1 MRRPSSTETI
11 VFGRGVGTA
20 HFSFHHLVYLFFRL
34 SKNISTPANRNVANP
49 SSKNNLITT
58 FEHNQHKSYA
68 PAIGSTRVNRGKN
81 QSACEGRPLIGK
93 RDSIPV
99 VYTAKNRNSVCEDC
113 EVLGNAVRYKLGTKL
128 PTSLIGKTNSWKE
141 IVGKGPRFGKF
152 GVKVMPGRNKP
163 ACCSTDRTKLCP
175 TRNAHDPTAT
185 WENPPPRT

>member
-1 MRRPSSTETI
+1 M
-11 VFGRGVGTA
+11 
-20 HFSFHHLVYLFFRL
+20 
-34 SKNISTPANRNVANP
+34 STPANRNVANP

-99 VYTAKNRNSVCEDC
+99 AYTAKNRNSVCEDC

-128 PTSLIGKTNSWKE
+128 PTSLIGKTN
-141 IVGKGPRFGKF
+141 R
-152 GVKVMPGRNKP
+152 VKVMPGRNKP